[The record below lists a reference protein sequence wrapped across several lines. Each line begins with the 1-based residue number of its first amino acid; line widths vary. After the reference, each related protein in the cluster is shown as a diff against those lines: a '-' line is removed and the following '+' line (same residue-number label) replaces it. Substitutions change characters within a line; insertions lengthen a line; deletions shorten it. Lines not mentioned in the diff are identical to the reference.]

1 MNFLG
6 DLLSLLGLCLGLFFS
21 LDRKGFVLSLI
32 IGVVLAALF
41 WVACSNFSKL
51 WNLRFRTK
59 PLHHVLCLIAALLT
73 LVFTVLFAA
82 LQYTKEAAY
91 ASVVA
96 WQAQI
101 NLDQAWAD
109 ATFAWAF
116 DAVRSLGIED
126 FSKVPV
132 PGSPGGSHIPTNHD
146 ESILTAASTYANG
159 AADHFKRNR
168 QFLSLIIQGKAE
180 VPQDVL
186 QADIKNYFATVSKSY
201 PPPRGIALVAEEMR
215 RELDVQVPRV
225 VTYARITLV
234 ILFLLAQS
242 LPFGLVAW
250 AAYKD
255 LKIAV

>member
-6 DLLSLLGLCLGLFFS
+6 DLLSLLGLCLGLFFTQ
-21 LDRKGFVLSLI
+21 DRKGFVLSLI
-32 IGVVLAALF
+32 VGVVLAALL
-41 WVACSNFSKL
+41 WTACSNFSRL
-51 WNLRFRTK
+51 WNLRYRTK
-59 PLHHVLCLIAALLT
+59 PLHHLLCLVAALVT
-73 LVFTVLFAA
+73 LVFTVLFAS
-82 LQYTKEAAY
+82 LSYTKEAAY
-91 ASVVA
+91 TSVKV

-101 NLDQAWAD
+101 NLDQLWAETTY
-109 ATFAWAF
+109 AKAF

-126 FSKVPV
+126 FSNVPL
-132 PGSPGGSHIPTNHD
+132 PGGIGSHIPTSHD
-146 ESILTAASTYANG
+146 QSILMAASTYSNG
-159 AADHFKRNR
+159 AADHFKKSR

-215 RELDVQVPRV
+215 RELDIQVPRV
-225 VTYARITLV
+225 VTYARVTLV

-242 LPFGLVAW
+242 VPFGLVAW